1 MIGSEQECEA
11 AGDCTWNT
19 EPSDCEWTNDA
30 CVGTSA
36 NLAET
41 ASVLAALD
49 MMQGSQCTP
58 GEAGCGC
65 TSGDIAALVT
75 MDQENPDM
83 SAVSSGCLG
92 CMMGAGDDEWLPACM
107 AGGPCTPGDDDCSC
121 AVADLD
127 YFMAAQ
133 GSDEEPDMSQLS
145 SGCMSC
151 LVAGGE
157 DGAEECF
164 GMGAGGC
171 SPGTSGCVCDAS
183 DYASVELLVAAGM
196 AADSSDGQDSSGLV
210 LGGAC
215 VRCMSATGKT

>member
-1 MIGSEQECEA
+1 MG
-11 AGDCTWNT
+11 
-19 EPSDCEWTNDA
+19 A
-30 CVGTSA
+30 CMDTG
-36 NLAET
+36 
-41 ASVLAALD
+41 
-49 MMQGSQCTP
+49 
-58 GEAGCGC
+58 GC
-65 TSGDIAALVT
+65 TAGSTDPSCTCAL
-75 MDQENPDM
+75 
-83 SAVSSGCLG
+83 
-92 CMMGAGDDEWLPACM
+92 
-107 AGGPCTPGDDDCSC
+107 
-121 AVADLD
+121 ADLD
-127 YFMAAQ
+127 YFMAVQASGQ
-133 GSDEEPDMSQLS
+133 EPDMAQLS

-215 VRCMSATGKT
+215 VRCMSVTGKT